1 MSEDNRVIIVGAGP
15 VGYTAALNLAHYG
28 IPFTLLEAEATIT
41 DDPRAGTIHP
51 PTLELF
57 AKLNLTQTLND
68 RGYIVRNYHY
78 RDRKLGVVANF
89 DLGVLSD
96 DTPFP
101 YRLML
106 EQHKISNI
114 IDSVLTRY
122 QNFEILRSHRVVKVS
137 QSNNRVSVEVETPKG
152 YKTFRGRYLI
162 GCDGGRSQVRKF
174 TKVEF
179 EGFTFPE
186 RFLVVTTPYDFE
198 KDGYALTN
206 YVSDPKEWCALFKVP
221 GLDDKGIWRVVF
233 PTNPELTIE
242 EIFED
247 EKIEARLQAFHPNT
261 EHFPIVHRNLYEV
274 HQRVASSYRDGRV
287 LLAGDAAHINNPLGG
302 MGMNFG
308 FHDVFNL
315 TEKLAAIWYENG
327 KEELLDLY
335 DRQRRTVAE
344 EFLQRQTIENKNN
357 LENKNPKARE
367 EFHNELRGI
376 VADPDKARVYLR
388 RAAMI
393 EGVERAAS
401 II

>member
-1 MSEDNRVIIVGAGP
+1 MSDDNRVIIVGAGP

-57 AKLNLTQTLND
+57 AKLNLTHTLND
-68 RGYIVRNYHY
+68 RCYIVRNYHY

-89 DLGVLSD
+89 DLSVLSD

-114 IDSVLTRY
+114 IDRVLTGY
-122 QNFEILRSHRVVKVS
+122 KNYEILRSHRVVKVS
-137 QSNNRVSVEVETPKG
+137 QNNNWVSVEVESPKG
-152 YKTFRGRYLI
+152 YATFRGRYLI

-174 TKVEF
+174 TKVKF

-233 PTNPELTIE
+233 PTSPELTIE
-242 EIFED
+242 KIFE
-247 EKIEARLQAFHPNT
+247 A
-261 EHFPIVHRNLYEV
+261 
-274 HQRVASSYRDGRV
+274 
-287 LLAGDAAHINNPLGG
+287 
-302 MGMNFG
+302 
-308 FHDVFNL
+308 
-315 TEKLAAIWYENG
+315 
-327 KEELLDLY
+327 LY
-335 DRQRRTVAE
+335 D
-344 EFLQRQTIENKNN
+344 LKN
-357 LENKNPKARE
+357 
-367 EFHNELRGI
+367 
-376 VADPDKARVYLR
+376 
-388 RAAMI
+388 
-393 EGVERAAS
+393 
-401 II
+401 